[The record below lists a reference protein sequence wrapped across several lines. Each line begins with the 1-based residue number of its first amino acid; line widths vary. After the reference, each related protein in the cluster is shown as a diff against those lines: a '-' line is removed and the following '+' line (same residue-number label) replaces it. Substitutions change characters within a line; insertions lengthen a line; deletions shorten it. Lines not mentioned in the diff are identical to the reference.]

1 VSTGVLKT
9 LASNADRLD
18 GYNPSYVLIDE
29 YHAHKTDEILR
40 VMMSGVGARDQ
51 PLINIITTA
60 GFDLD
65 KPCYEYRQGAINVLN
80 GQSDADDLFT
90 IIFTLDEGDDYTDG
104 ATWEKSNP
112 ALGHITKKEDL
123 QSDFNQA
130 KVTPSLLNNFLTK
143 NLNLWINNDQGW
155 IEENELDK
163 VFDYGLDISDFKGQE
178 CYIGVDLSSTRDL
191 TACVLLFEREGQFYA
206 FPYFFMANNPQK
218 KIRKGGINLGTW
230 IRQGLIIECS
240 TKTIDY
246 DLLFDHFEKWHNDYI
261 INAIGYDYYNS
272 ALIIPRVEALGVDC
286 IKVPQTAQAF
296 NFPVKYTEK
305 LIYDDKI
312 KLTSPVLKWMIRNVV
327 LYQDGNGN
335 QKFLKNKSL
344 DSIDGAVA
352 LAEAVAMWIQTNL
365 DPERLML
372 ESYLD

>member
-1 VSTGVLKT
+1 
-9 LASNADRLD
+9 
-18 GYNPSYVLIDE
+18 
-29 YHAHKTDEILR
+29 
-40 VMMSGVGARDQ
+40 
-51 PLINIITTA
+51 
-60 GFDLD
+60 
-65 KPCYEYRQGAINVLN
+65 
-80 GQSDADDLFT
+80 
-90 IIFTLDEGDDYTDG
+90 
-104 ATWEKSNP
+104 
-112 ALGHITKKEDL
+112 
-123 QSDFNQA
+123 
-130 KVTPSLLNNFLTK
+130 
-143 NLNLWINNDQGW
+143 
-155 IEENELDK
+155 
-163 VFDYGLDISDFKGQE
+163 
-178 CYIGVDLSSTRDL
+178 
-191 TACVLLFEREGQFYA
+191 
-206 FPYFFMANNPQK
+206 MANNPQK